1 MADHEDY
8 LSGEAPMAHSASHES
23 LGSDEISIA
32 GLAGESAAL
41 AAHKILPSIHHL
53 RYTDVEA
60 QIVADAEIGIHAA
73 HQDAPAL
80 IETHRLVAGAHHAKY
95 TDAEARAVHSPI
107 SIPPSA
113 FVPYYDT
120 YDWAII
126 RQTLKNRTALTTQY
140 FVAPVYFPQGV
151 VTTKVIFYAY
161 RDDAASVISLVL
173 SRAGRTGGLVGMIAL
188 VADWTTG
195 WSSINT
201 TTIAYATVD
210 NDLYS
215 YVLRLRVDPNDSVDD
230 VAFSG
235 VVIEFTG

>member
-1 MADHEDY
+1 MLPCIGVH
-8 LSGEAPMAHSASHES
+8 
-23 LGSDEISIA
+23 
-32 GLAGESAAL
+32 AAL
-41 AAHKILPSIHHL
+41 P
-53 RYTDVEA
+53 TV
-60 QIVADAEIGIHAA
+60 